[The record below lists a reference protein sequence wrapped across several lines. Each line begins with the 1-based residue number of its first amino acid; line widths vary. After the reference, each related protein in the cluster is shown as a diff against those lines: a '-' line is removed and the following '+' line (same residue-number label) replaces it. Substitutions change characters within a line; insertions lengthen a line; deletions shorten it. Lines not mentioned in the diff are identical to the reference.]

1 MNLFNARLEVE
12 YCCAVMEL
20 FILHR
25 NLRFW
30 HLNPGYSRND
40 QRKLLCFQYFYF
52 LRLENTQ
59 FTVKLSAVPKIDGYS
74 LTCHTKASIMELTK
88 RQKIS
93 PFTLSKM
100 KLKMV
105 RSFIREKISSSYSF
119 IIKIKRE
126 RGTFLISS
134 LREKI
139 LILNICY
146 TTLSS
151 FKFTFCSI
159 TFT

>member
-1 MNLFNARLEVE
+1 MTSQSWIFTLRSEKTSLFPIFLFPQTWE
-12 YCCAVMEL
+12 YTIYCQT
-20 FILHR
+20 
-25 NLRFW
+25 
-30 HLNPGYSRND
+30 
-40 QRKLLCFQYFYF
+40 QRCFQ
-52 LRLENTQ
+52 
-59 FTVKLSAVPKIDGYS
+59 IDGYS
-74 LTCHTKASIMELTK
+74 LTCHTIPGFFYMELAK
-88 RQKIS
+88 MEKKN
-93 PFTLSKM
+93 PVYSKS
-100 KLKMV
+100 KDFPW
-105 RSFIREKISSSYSF
+105 RESFIRENISSSYSF